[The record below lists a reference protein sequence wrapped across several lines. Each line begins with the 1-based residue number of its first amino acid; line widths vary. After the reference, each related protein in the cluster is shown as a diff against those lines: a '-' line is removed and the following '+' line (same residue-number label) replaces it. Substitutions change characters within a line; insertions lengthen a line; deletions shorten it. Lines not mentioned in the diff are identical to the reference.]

1 LYAIPDGA
9 LIDQILANNELISPE
24 AYAAYRTSE
33 FYVMYIVGYQLFTR
47 PGIRFAD
54 QEPWERMMSRKYRMF
69 QADVQV
75 NAPVERTLFNYNI
88 KDGWKPLRDFLGLTD
103 TGAEFPHEN
112 KSRNTASFM
121 ANLWTK
127 CGEDYDNK
135 VEKEVIAWMKANGY
149 HCKKICFNSF

>member
-1 LYAIPDGA
+1 
-9 LIDQILANNELISPE
+9 
-24 AYAAYRTSE
+24 
-33 FYVMYIVGYQLFTR
+33 MYIVGYQLFTR

-69 QADVQV
+69 QADVQI
-75 NAPVERTLFNYNI
+75 NAPVERTLFNYKSVVCTLTVKFETTYLSI

>member
-1 LYAIPDGA
+1 
-9 LIDQILANNELISPE
+9 
-24 AYAAYRTSE
+24 
-33 FYVMYIVGYQLFTR
+33 MYIVGYQLFTR

-75 NAPVERTLFNYNI
+75 NAPVERTLFNYKSVVCTLTVKFETTYLSI

>member
-1 LYAIPDGA
+1 
-9 LIDQILANNELISPE
+9 
-24 AYAAYRTSE
+24 
-33 FYVMYIVGYQLFTR
+33 
-47 PGIRFAD
+47 
-54 QEPWERMMSRKYRMF
+54 MMSRKYRMF
-69 QADVQV
+69 QADVQI
-75 NAPVERTLFNYNI
+75 NAPVERTLFNYKSVDCTLTVIFETNDLSI